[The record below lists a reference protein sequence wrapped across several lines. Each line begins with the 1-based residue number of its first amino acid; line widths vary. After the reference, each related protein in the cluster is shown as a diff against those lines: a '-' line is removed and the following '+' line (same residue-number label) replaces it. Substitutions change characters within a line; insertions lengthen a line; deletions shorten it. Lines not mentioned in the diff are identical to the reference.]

1 MRPVQTNRDFEG
13 VRLALRVD
21 ATPEVGAGHV
31 MRCLV
36 LADLLAARGARTVF
50 ISHPLPATLESR
62 VRDSGHDVLFVP
74 DSPGD
79 ALDATAT
86 RAAIERLGSLD
97 WIVVDHYGLGIEW
110 ERAMRNACAGL
121 LAIDDLHRTH
131 DVDILLDQNAV
142 DPMAYAD
149 VVPETCARFLG
160 PTNAL
165 MRSEFIEQRAL
176 LTERDGTVRRILV
189 SMGGGDATQPTL
201 AVVGALTRV
210 LSHDVAVDVLVTSAC
225 SDIEILG
232 RQVTAAGYTL
242 HIDTARVAALAASA
256 DLAIGAGGTGAW
268 ERAFLGVPALLVCL
282 AENQRGVIDALTRA
296 GAAAFVSD
304 GVDEGALERELSG
317 LLHDPARLAAMS
329 RAAILLMG
337 APGPERFEPLLA
349 ALRDAWAIAEPGLRL
364 RRMRPSDRDRLLQWR
379 MSDRVR
385 PYMDDQTPITPEMHA
400 EWFARVLGNP
410 DRHYFICES
419 LGEPVGMVHFDRE
432 SGDRFEWG
440 FYVGE
445 ASAPTGTGARMCAL
459 GLRHAFTDL
468 GAAVVTSHVRVN
480 NPRSMALHEQLGFH
494 VVGPNTEA
502 EYRLELRSDDRVE
515 TGGGS

>member
-1 MRPVQTNRDFEG
+1 MRPVQPNRDFDG

-21 ATPEVGAGHV
+21 ATAEIGAGHI

-36 LADLLAARGARTVF
+36 LADLLAARGARSVF
-50 ISHPLPATLESR
+50 ISHALPAALESR
-62 VRDSGHDVLFVP
+62 VRDSGHDVVLLP

-86 RAAIERLGSLD
+86 HAAIEQLGSLD
-97 WIVVDHYGLGIEW
+97 WLVVDHYGLGVDW
-110 ERAMRNACAGL
+110 ERAMRDACAGL

-131 DVDILLDQNAV
+131 DIDILLDQNAL

-149 VVPETCARFLG
+149 VVPETCVRLLG
-160 PTNAL
+160 PTSAL
-165 MRSEFIEQRAL
+165 MRAEFIEQRAL
-176 LTERDGTVRRILV
+176 LAERDGTARRVLV

-201 AVVGALTRV
+201 AVVRALTRV
-210 LSHDVAVDVLVTSAC
+210 LPHDMAAVVIVTSAC
-225 SDIEILG
+225 SDIDDLE
-232 RQVTAAGYTL
+232 RQVTTAGYTL
-242 HIDTARVAALAASA
+242 HVDSDRVAALVAGA

-268 ERAFLGVPALLVCL
+268 ERAFLGVPGLLVCT
-282 AENQRGVIDALTRA
+282 ADNQRGVIDALVGA
-296 GAAAFVSD
+296 GAATFVSD

-329 RAAILLMG
+329 RAATALMG
-337 APGPERFEPLLA
+337 TPGPERFEPLLV
-349 ALRDAWAIAEPGLRL
+349 ALRGAWAIAEPGLRL
-364 RRMRPSDRDRLLQWR
+364 RRMRPSDRYRLLQWR

-400 EWFARVLGNP
+400 EWFARVLQDP
-410 DRHYFICES
+410 DRHYLICES

-459 GLRHAFTDL
+459 GLRHAFADL
-468 GAAVVTSHVRVN
+468 GAAVVTSHVRID
-480 NPRSMALHEQLGFH
+480 NPRSIALHEQLGFH

-502 EYRLELRSDDRVE
+502 EFRLELRSDDRVE